1 MVARGLRGL
10 ARLPLALL
18 RRARQAQQ
26 RKVSPQ
32 AGFALLVVMTTVA
45 VLAAVVG
52 ELGYNARVEM
62 EAAANA
68 RDALRAE
75 YLARSGVSLAR
86 LLIKVQ
92 DKVVDPMNKQFKS
105 DFQIVDFAP
114 FLLGAFGGG
123 DEERKG
129 MADLLGFD
137 AGKLANMGLG
147 KGGSFDVVLSTED
160 GKINLNCGAGF
171 PSQVQLQGQQQGAQA
186 SSGSSTPPPPP
197 RPGSMS
203 SQLLLYNLLT
213 ATLFPIRYNR
223 LFESANPDGQFYTR
237 DDLARAII
245 DWGDID
251 EQRFDPLAA
260 ASGGSSGNED
270 YKYDTL
276 RDPYRARN
284 NYYDTAEEVN
294 LVRGVSDDIWGSFG
308 QMFTVY
314 GGCQVNIRA
323 IATDNWPITAA
334 LVRASAANP
343 QDPVLTDDVIVSALS
358 QRLSAVLALPG
369 LVRDLGAVATF
380 FKNSGVPPPPD
391 GLNISQDA
399 IAGLIGGSNLP
410 AINIDGGKLA
420 ALARMN
426 VPREIYRIESTG
438 SVKRAGDKKIQV
450 RIRAIFDTRKIN
462 SNTTSADINDRVG
475 AWQYWRLE

>member
-1 MVARGLRGL
+1 M
-10 ARLPLALL
+10 
-18 RRARQAQQ
+18 
-26 RKVSPQ
+26 
-32 AGFALLVVMTTVA
+32 
-45 VLAAVVG
+45 
-52 ELGYNARVEM
+52 
-62 EAAANA
+62 
-68 RDALRAE
+68 
-75 YLARSGVSLAR
+75 
-86 LLIKVQ
+86 
-92 DKVVDPMNKQFKS
+92 
-105 DFQIVDFAP
+105 
-114 FLLGAFGGG
+114 
-123 DEERKG
+123 
-129 MADLLGFD
+129 
-137 AGKLANMGLG
+137 
-147 KGGSFDVVLSTED
+147 
-160 GKINLNCGAGF
+160 
-171 PSQVQLQGQQQGAQA
+171 GQQQGAQA

-260 ASGGSSGNED
+260 ARGGSSGNED